1 MYEKCVEQA
10 IIDKNH
16 KVCVCVC
23 VCVCEAES
31 YKVLCVKTEGKCWVI
46 VFVCSVLGNSVYGDI
61 VYENEVLARIR
72 KECVW

>member
-46 VFVCSVLGNSVYGDI
+46 VFVCSVSGNSVYEDI

>member
-1 MYEKCVEQA
+1 MCRASYHRQEPQS
-10 IIDKNH
+10 
-16 KVCVCVC
+16 VCVCVC

-46 VFVCSVLGNSVYGDI
+46 VFVCSVSGNSVYEDI

>member
-10 IIDKNH
+10 IIYKNH
-16 KVCVCVC
+16 K

-46 VFVCSVLGNSVYGDI
+46 VFVCSVLGNSVYEDI